1 MVQYHALPCNT
12 MQYHAK
18 PCNTMQYYAIPC
30 NIMQYRAIPCIIN
43 NCWRSVPL
51 PCGQYNGHFY
61 EMCGYFEAIWERIQ
75 NWKKENM
82 SFFHMNTQTSCWI
95 LYITLEKSV
104 YSQDFAAK
112 ANHSSQPKALSRL
125 FKGLK
130 RSLLS
135 THQRLST
142 LSLWLSVN
150 SVKVNSIFV
159 SQFVKNCRQ
168 VQRRLPN
175 TQYSIT
181 IIYSHFIK

>member
-1 MVQYHALPCNT
+1 
-12 MQYHAK
+12 
-18 PCNTMQYYAIPC
+18 
-30 NIMQYRAIPCIIN
+30 
-43 NCWRSVPL
+43 
-51 PCGQYNGHFY
+51 
-61 EMCGYFEAIWERIQ
+61 MCGYFEAIWERIQ

-168 VQRRLPN
+168 VQRRLPIR
-175 TQYSIT
+175 YSIT
-181 IIYSHFIK
+181 IIYTHFYKMVLHDLEESHYTSSVFLMVNVFDFLLMRSRPPITLIHYCLKAN